1 MRLFVTGGTGFVGS
15 NVLKIAIERH
25 RSEVVTTTHSW
36 ADSGDDSFAVVRVD
50 MTNPDE
56 LRQAVR
62 DAAPDAIVH
71 AAILNDF
78 SLIYADRR
86 LAWDS
91 YVGATSTLVDAAN
104 EVGAKMVLVST
115 DWVFDGSQ
123 SDAREDTAPN
133 PINLYGVLKVVGET
147 IVTEHAT
154 NGAVARVAG
163 VNGVHWLRDDY
174 QPQQNPGFGHF
185 AGAIVEAL
193 QAGHPF
199 AVWTGPLNMVA
210 TPSLASESAEMIL
223 QIIEQD
229 ARGIFHCC
237 GGESID
243 RVGFAQAV
251 ARTFGLDEGLISTGP
266 PEMSGTGPV
275 PLRHEPRRR
284 RHRQGAQ
291 L

>member
-1 MRLFVTGGTGFVGS
+1 MKRQI
-15 NVLKIAIERH
+15 K
-25 RSEVVTTTHSW
+25 
-36 ADSGDDSFAVVRVD
+36 FAAG
-50 MTNPDE
+50 P
-56 LRQAVR
+56 
-62 DAAPDAIVH
+62 
-71 AAILNDF
+71 
-78 SLIYADRR
+78 
-86 LAWDS
+86 

-104 EVGAKMVLVST
+104 EVG
-115 DWVFDGSQ
+115 
-123 SDAREDTAPN
+123 APN

-147 IVTEHAT
+147 IVTEHAA

-266 PEMSGTGPV
+266 PDMSGPV
-275 PLRHEPRRR
+275 PLDTSLDAAATAKALSYELPDLNQLLATFRYEWERHELVAP
-284 RHRQGAQ
+284 GS
-291 L
+291 